1 MDYIATLTEL
11 FQVPCTYYS
20 ERLKNVDAEI
30 VFPVS
35 NIPQFADLADALEA
49 FPSRDRVQL
58 TISNENDDIFLFV
71 SNELQHEVDYNNFI
85 KSCEFSEF
93 LSVKISITKTIDRE
107 KFSVYNYSN
116 FTEEACKLSCE
127 KLMQAFALLFDGNN
141 RLFFEVFDQEV
152 LFKTKTMIFSSM
164 PQSVVYEEFNRRKHL
179 SRCAE
184 TTYFLEQR
192 TYPLLPEDFQIE
204 VDFEGNEFSDVFLK
218 ISSILSL
225 IYLSSSASLDRGKLK
240 VNIAGH
246 RNVEIEIAIQ
256 NYIPNKEIYSIY
268 SWIYTDGNSVDKAL
282 LARNILSLHCRYTN
296 LLEIDGKTFASI
308 QSNYNLYLKENVSQY
323 IELTNKLSEFIV
335 ELIDQT
341 GNYAFSMLDKFKSNL
356 IAIFGFLFTVVLT
369 SIVSNS
375 ELTNIFTKDIT
386 FIFDVILLGSLVY
399 MGICALE
406 TKHNINEVYE
416 SYLLL
421 KQNYS
426 KVLTEEDISIAFD
439 DDNLINNAMNKIKR
453 TSCVLV
459 LLWVIII
466 LLGIVLIE
474 SISISPFIIP
484 RLKVAFD
491 AIRMVLIKT

>member
-20 ERLKNVDAEI
+20 ERIKNVDAEI

-35 NIPQFADLADALEA
+35 NIPQFVDVVDALEV

-58 TISNENDDIFLFV
+58 TIVNENDDFFLFV
-71 SNELQHEVDYNNFI
+71 SNEVQQEEDYNSFI

-93 LSVKISITKTIDRE
+93 LSVKISITKTIDCE

-116 FTEEACKLSCE
+116 FTEEACNLSCE

-164 PQSVVYEEFNRRKHL
+164 PQPVLPVEFNRKRRL
-179 SRCAE
+179 SRCLD

-192 TYPLLPEDFQIE
+192 SYPLLPEDFQIE
-204 VDFEGNEFSDVFLK
+204 VDFEGNAFTEVFLK
-218 ISSILSL
+218 LSNLLSL
-225 IYLSSSASLDRGKLK
+225 IYLSTSASLDQGILK
-240 VNIAGH
+240 VNISGQ
-246 RNVEIEIAIQ
+246 RNIEFQIATKS
-256 NYIPNKEIYSIY
+256 YIPNKELFAIY

-323 IELTNKLSEFIV
+323 IELTNRLSEFIV
-335 ELIDQT
+335 EVISKT
-341 GNYAFSMLDKFKSNL
+341 GDYAFSLLEKLKSNL
-356 IAIFGFLFTVVLT
+356 IALCGFLFTVVLT

-375 ELTNIFTKDIT
+375 DFNHIFTKDIT
-386 FIFDVILLGSLVY
+386 IIFESVLLGSLGY
-399 MGICALE
+399 MLICAYE
-406 TKHNINEVYE
+406 TKLNLNEVRN
-416 SYLLL
+416 SYMLL
-421 KQNYS
+421 KKNYS
-426 KVLTEEDISIAFD
+426 KVLTEEDINIAFAD
-439 DDNLINNAMNKIKR
+439 DELINNAMKKVKN
-453 TSCVLV
+453 TSYILV
-459 LLWVIII
+459 FLWVILII
-466 LLGIVLIE
+466 IGFVVTEILSVNPIITPLIKNV
-474 SISISPFIIP
+474 I
-484 RLKVAFD
+484 D
-491 AIRMVLIKT
+491 AMKLVLIK